1 MTVGFVSVMVYFA
14 SVCVD
19 FAKEAIGFVLSGG
32 SFCTNVF
39 LPFRQPIY
47 IYSIIEKTNK
57 KCITKNKIGRNTV
70 KSL

>member
-47 IYSIIEKTNK
+47 IYIYSIIEKNEQEMYNK
-57 KCITKNKIGRNTV
+57 K
-70 KSL
+70 